1 MNCRKLWVLLGFL
14 AVVVL
19 CDKAWPEDKTLYKKA
34 SPYATLVVTEDEHG
48 LRSLQFGD
56 DPAVQSIVKVGDPDH
71 VEFEY
76 VQAMLV
82 TLAMV
87 QEPKRVLIVGLG
99 GGSIPSLLR
108 KHYPQLTI
116 DVVDIDP
123 DVLEVAKKFFGF
135 QEDASMHVYIEDGRR
150 FIEKCKQPYDIIF
163 LDAYGPGNIPYD
175 LATKEFL
182 LSARS
187 AVGPKGVVAGNVWSQ
202 SINVLHD
209 AMLRTYQEAF
219 DDLYVVEAGDSDNEI
234 FLALPRK
241 EAIERAD
248 LARRASRLSK
258 DQNLRFDVG
267 DYVTGAFR
275 HAEKK
280 DPAMRVLL
288 DKDKNK
294 EKQKPKET
302 GQKTSAAF
310 PRPKAGVSMM
320 RMGAAWTGE
329 HPVLEMTAG

>member
-182 LSARS
+182 LSAH
-187 AVGPKGVVAGNVWSQ
+187 APWGPKGSWRATSGRSPSMCSTTPCCGPTRRRSTICTSSRPVTATTRSSWPCRAKRRSNAPTWRGG
-202 SINVLHD
+202 
-209 AMLRTYQEAF
+209 LR
-219 DDLYVVEAGDSDNEI
+219 GS
-234 FLALPRK
+234 
-241 EAIERAD
+241 
-248 LARRASRLSK
+248 RRTRISAS
-258 DQNLRFDVG
+258 
-267 DYVTGAFR
+267 TWA
-275 HAEKK
+275 
-280 DPAMRVLL
+280 
-288 DKDKNK
+288 
-294 EKQKPKET
+294 T
-302 GQKTSAAF
+302 T
-310 PRPKAGVSMM
+310 
-320 RMGAAWTGE
+320 
-329 HPVLEMTAG
+329 